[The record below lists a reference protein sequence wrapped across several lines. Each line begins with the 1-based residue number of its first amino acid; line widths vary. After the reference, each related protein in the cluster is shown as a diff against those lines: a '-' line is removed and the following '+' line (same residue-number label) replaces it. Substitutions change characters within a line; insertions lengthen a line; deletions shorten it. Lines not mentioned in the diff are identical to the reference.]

1 MTQVQRD
8 SGTVNARIVYWGIE
22 GSGKSTNLRAIHAKL
37 RPDHRGELQTH
48 ATRLDPT
55 VTYEVLPIELG
66 DVSGVRTRIEVMAV
80 PGAPEQAPT
89 RKQLLDRVDG
99 IVFVVDADPARIDEN
114 LASFDELRR
123 ALSAYG
129 RSLEQVPL
137 VVQYNKCDRSGPYA
151 LEELHRKLDLRG
163 AAAFEAVA
171 SEGTAVLPTLTTISK
186 RVMRV
191 LRDHGPG
198 LAPAAT
204 APPPPAAVPPPAA
217 AAPPAAE
224 AVPLATPLRPAPAR
238 PAPAAPP
245 GPRRAATP
253 LPPPEPFELEPPAP
267 FPAPAAPAPSLEDA
281 IAAEAAHPQSARIAE
296 TAAVTRAALE
306 GLDRTEVVTS
316 EAPGALT
323 LESAGQARV
332 LGPRTLRLPLV
343 LRDAEGRR
351 QTLSLTLELR
361 PDEDEA

>member
-1 MTQVQRD
+1 
-8 SGTVNARIVYWGIE
+8 
-22 GSGKSTNLRAIHAKL
+22 
-37 RPDHRGELQTH
+37 
-48 ATRLDPT
+48 
-55 VTYEVLPIELG
+55 
-66 DVSGVRTRIEVMAV
+66 V

-99 IVFVVDADPARIDEN
+99 VVFVVDAQPDRIDAN

-123 ALSAYG
+123 TLAAYG
-129 RSLEQVPL
+129 RALEQVPL

-191 LRDHGPG
+191 LRDQASVP
-198 LAPAAT
+198 LPAA
-204 APPPPAAVPPPAA
+204 
-217 AAPPAAE
+217 
-224 AVPLATPLRPAPAR
+224 
-238 PAPAAPP
+238 
-245 GPRRAATP
+245 
-253 LPPPEPFELEPPAP
+253 
-267 FPAPAAPAPSLEDA
+267 APAAPAAPARAAASAPAALAPEPLPLEPSPVALEPEEAVLEPSSLEDA
-281 IAAEAAHPQSARIAE
+281 IAVEAFHPQSARIAE
-296 TAAVTRAALE
+296 TAAGARAVLE
-306 GLDRTEVVTS
+306 GLDRTELVTS
-316 EAPGALT
+316 GAPGTLT

-351 QTLSLTLELR
+351 QTLALTLELR
-361 PDEDEA
+361 PDEDESVS

>member
-8 SGTVNARIVYWGIE
+8 SGTVNARIIYWGVE
-22 GSGKSTNLRAIHAKL
+22 GAGKSTNLRAIHAKL
-37 RPDHRGELQTH
+37 RPDHRGDLQVH

-89 RKQLLDRVDG
+89 RKSLLDRVDG
-99 IVFVVDADPARIDEN
+99 VVFVVDAQPDRIDAN

-123 ALSAYG
+123 TLSAYG

-137 VVQYNKCDRSGPYA
+137 VVQYNKCDLSGPYA

-171 SEGTAVLPTLTTISK
+171 SQGTAVLPTLTTISK

-191 LRDHGPG
+191 LRDQ
-198 LAPAAT
+198 AP
-204 APPPPAAVPPPAA
+204 VPLPPAA
-217 AAPPAAE
+217 AAPLAAAT
-224 AVPLATPLRPAPAR
+224 AVPLTAATAVAPAVPGR
-238 PAPAAPP
+238 PPAVRAAALPRPVPLPLEPSPAA
-245 GPRRAATP
+245 
-253 LPPPEPFELEPPAP
+253 LELDLEPEEAVLV
-267 FPAPAAPAPSLEDA
+267 ASSLEDA
-281 IAAEAAHPQSARIAE
+281 IAAEAFHPQSARIAE
-296 TAAVTRAALE
+296 TAAGARAALE

-316 EAPGALT
+316 AAAGTLT
-323 LESAGQARV
+323 LESAGEARV

-343 LRDAEGRR
+343 LRNAEGRR

-361 PDEDEA
+361 LDEDESVS

>member
-8 SGTVNARIVYWGIE
+8 SGTVNARIIYWGIE
-22 GSGKSTNLRAIHAKL
+22 GAGKSTNLRTIHAKL
-37 RPDHRGELQTH
+37 RPDHRGELQVH
-48 ATRLDPT
+48 PTRLDPT

-99 IVFVVDADPARIDEN
+99 IVFVVDADPDKIDAN

-123 ALSAYG
+123 VLSAYG
-129 RSLEQVPL
+129 RSLEQIPL

-191 LRDHGPG
+191 LRDQAPVP
-198 LAPAAT
+198 LSAPPVAPAPARAPAAAARAPAAPRAEP
-204 APPPPAAVPPPAA
+204 APPPPAVAPISPVPAF
-217 AAPPAAE
+217 E
-224 AVPLATPLRPAPAR
+224 
-238 PAPAAPP
+238 P
-245 GPRRAATP
+245 GPA
-253 LPPPEPFELEPPAP
+253 LSEPPAEA
-267 FPAPAAPAPSLEDA
+267 FAAGPSLEDA
-281 IAAEAAHPQSARIAE
+281 IAAESLHPQSARIAE

>member
-22 GSGKSTNLRAIHAKL
+22 GAGKSTNLRAIHAKL
-37 RPDHRGELQTH
+37 RPDHRGELQVH

-99 IVFVVDADPARIDEN
+99 IVFVVDADPERIDEN

-129 RSLEQVPL
+129 RALEQVPL
-137 VVQYNKCDRSGPYA
+137 VVQYNKCDVSGPYA

-171 SEGTAVLPTLTTISK
+171 AEGTAVLPTLTTLSK
-186 RVMRV
+186 RVMRM
-191 LRDHGPG
+191 LREQAPTGGPG
-198 LAPAAT
+198 PAAAAIRPAAPARPA
-204 APPPPAAVPPPAA
+204 APPPLPPPALA
-217 AAPPAAE
+217 PPAAPPAA
-224 AVPLATPLRPAPAR
+224 AQRPLAA
-238 PAPAAPP
+238 
-245 GPRRAATP
+245 P
-253 LPPPEPFELEPPAP
+253 LPPPQPLDLEPLSPIP
-267 FPAPAAPAPSLEDA
+267 GPEPAAAGPASLEDA
-281 IAAEAAHPQSARIAE
+281 IAAESLHPESARIAE
-296 TAAVTRAALE
+296 AAAATRAALE
-306 GLDRTEVVTS
+306 GLGGTEVVTS
-316 EAPGALT
+316 EAPAALT

-332 LGPRTLRLPLV
+332 VGPRTLRLPLV

>member
-8 SGTVNARIVYWGIE
+8 SGTVNARIIYWGIE
-22 GSGKSTNLRAIHAKL
+22 GAGKSTNLRAIHAKL
-37 RPDHRGELQTH
+37 RPDHRGDLQIH

-99 IVFVVDADPARIDEN
+99 VVFVVDAQPDRIDAN

-123 ALSAYG
+123 TLSAYG

-191 LRDHGPG
+191 LRDQAQLP
-198 LAPAAT
+198 LPAAT
-204 APPPPAAVPPPAA
+204 PA
-217 AAPPAAE
+217 
-224 AVPLATPLRPAPAR
+224 
-238 PAPAAPP
+238 
-245 GPRRAATP
+245 
-253 LPPPEPFELEPPAP
+253 
-267 FPAPAAPAPSLEDA
+267 APAAPARAAAPAPAALAPEPLPLEPSPVALEPEEAVLEPSNLEDA
-281 IAAEAAHPQSARIAE
+281 IAVEAFHPQSARIAE
-296 TAAVTRAALE
+296 TAAGARAALE

-316 EAPGALT
+316 EAPGTLT

-361 PDEDEA
+361 ADEDESVS

>member
-1 MTQVQRD
+1 MTQAQRD

-22 GSGKSTNLRAIHAKL
+22 GAGKSTNLRAIHAKL

-66 DVSGVRTRIEVMAV
+66 DVGGVRTRIEVMTV

-89 RKQLLDRVDG
+89 RKQLLDCVDG
-99 IVFVVDADPARIDEN
+99 IVFVVDADPERIDEN

-123 ALSAYG
+123 SLGAYG

-171 SEGTAVLPTLTTISK
+171 REGTAVLPTLTTISK

-191 LRDHGPG
+191 LRDRASA
-198 LAPAAT
+198 L
-204 APPPPAAVPPPAA
+204 PPA
-217 AAPPAAE
+217 
-224 AVPLATPLRPAPAR
+224 
-238 PAPAAPP
+238 
-245 GPRRAATP
+245 
-253 LPPPEPFELEPPAP
+253 
-267 FPAPAAPAPSLEDA
+267 PAPAAPAPRPGPLAAAPAPIAPAPRPAPAPDPSLAPRRAAPPLPPPQPFDLEPPPLPHGAEAAPLLPAATLEDA
-281 IAAEAAHPQSARIAE
+281 IAAEAVDPESARIAE
-296 TAAVTRAALE
+296 TAAGARAALE

-316 EAPGALT
+316 AAPGALT
-323 LESAGQARV
+323 LESAGEARV

-351 QTLSLTLELR
+351 QTLSLTLEIR
-361 PDEDEA
+361 PDEDDA